1 MKSIKNACQD
11 HYQEQPLSDAQ
22 IDKLKALQQS
32 QNPRNHSTSLF
43 STSKS
48 SGYFA
53 LAASL
58 FFIAIASWL
67 INGNQNQ
74 LAEQVAAEI
83 AYNHSKRMALEI
95 SSNELG
101 LVKEHLSKLDFNLIE
116 SDKAEQGHWDLLGG
130 RYCSI
135 QGKLA
140 AQLRVKQNNSN
151 GYHTFYQAII
161 PDDLDLNN
169 KTYSTWVEGTRV
181 ELWIEDGVLLGLAGE
196 ATEDK

>member
-1 MKSIKNACQD
+1 MKSIKKACQD
-11 HYQEQPLSDAQ
+11 HYQEQPLSNAQ
-22 IDKLKALQQS
+22 LDKLKALQQS
-32 QNPRNHSTSLF
+32 QDPRNHSTSLF
-43 STSKS
+43 STNKS

-74 LAEQVAAEI
+74 LAKQVAAEI
-83 AYNHSKRMALEI
+83 AYNHSKQMALEI
-95 SSNELG
+95 SSNKLG
-101 LVKEHLSKLDFNLIE
+101 LIKAHLSKLDFNLIE
-116 SDKAEQGHWDLLGG
+116 SDKAEQEHWDLLGG

-140 AQLRVKQNNSN
+140 AQLRVKQNNTK

-161 PDDLDLNN
+161 PTDLNLNN
-169 KTYSTWVEGTRV
+169 KTYSTWVEGTQV